1 MVSRIHPAQADPAE
15 ISSWDHLNQF
25 SFPRKAL
32 REGLE
37 AGPNPAMN
45 TKHKVQSCVCRA
57 HSGVQRSTW
66 CWVWWAGDQAVPKSS
81 QCDGREGA
89 QVEHSPCFTQIS
101 CLSNSTQRKVTPN
114 GLAQRQM
121 LSIKIH
127 ISHVCEVSGLCS
139 LHSTKAEKWTVPH
152 NSPTRIN
159 LPRAGRAWK
168 PQSPGLSWS
177 KTMMFLHS
185 TVKKPHWSQN
195 SKCLFYPYLSEWNCK

>member
-57 HSGVQRSTW
+57 RSGVQRSTW
-66 CWVWWAGDQAVPKSS
+66 CWVWWAGDQAV
-81 QCDGREGA
+81 A
-89 QVEHSPCFTQIS
+89 
-101 CLSNSTQRKVTPN
+101 N